1 MEVITAN
8 GSTSICNTS
17 SYKYPNILT
26 GASGGFL
33 GNKMIICGGDYL
45 SYDDPSNITCY
56 SFGDENEWQE
66 HSSRKDNVAHG
77 SAAIPLLNGLWITGG
92 VVGSPRQHLDST
104 EIVLLNGTRVEGI
117 KLPLP
122 LEYHCAVKH
131 NDIAILLGGI

>member
-33 GNKMIICGGDYL
+33 GNKMIICGGDFHFYA
-45 SYDDPSNITCY
+45 DPSNITCY

-66 HSSRKDNVAHG
+66 HSSPKDNVASG

-92 VVGSPRQHLDST
+92 SAGGKQLDST
-104 EIVLLNGTRVEGI
+104 EIVFLNGTRAKGI
-117 KLPLP
+117 TLPLP
-122 LEYHCAVKH
+122 VKFQCAAKH
-131 NDIAILLGGI
+131 KDIAILIGGI